1 MAIYDLLKF
10 DWDEQPSTSNHFG
23 THEYVWY
30 NRAEDDRGDN
40 TQLVLHTAIRSG
52 IAGYARGDF
61 HADVMLMQYQIER
74 VGGVLDPE
82 SAVLSVASSDNPEDE
97 ETLDMLFGD
106 SWRKFIANIE
116 AAAHGSYAENPPTE
130 LMSVV
135 AIADEDEPADES
147 TAPVHESTDDSI
159 AAGSGIASSGQ
170 QLTEM
175 INAAA
180 AAASSEGELD
190 PDTEQELDL
199 LYGMSDE
206 PADDADAEAG
216 EEPADDAEAE
226 AGEVEEPAE
235 TVAEIEA
242 ADEPAAIEVADE
254 SADEPA
260 DEDTGDAVES
270 EVNAETEAAP
280 KDGVADI
287 NAETEDEQES
297 VDDFLEMLRR
307 THGDVFVDELIA
319 RAAQQYKN

>member
-10 DWDEQPSTSNHFG
+10 DWDEQPSTSNHYG

-30 NRAEDDRGDN
+30 NRAEDDRDNN

-61 HADVMLMQYQIER
+61 HADVMLMQYQVER
-74 VGGVLDPE
+74 VDGVIDPE
-82 SAVLSVASSDNPEDE
+82 SAILSVASSDNPEDE

-116 AAAHGSYAENPPTE
+116 SAAHGSYVENPPTE
-130 LMSVV
+130 LMGVV
-135 AIADEDEPADES
+135 KLDDEDEPEDEDA
-147 TAPVHESTDDSI
+147 APVHESTDDSI
-159 AAGSGIASSGQ
+159 AAGKGIASSGQ
-170 QLTEM
+170 QLTDL

-180 AAASSEGELD
+180 AAASSEGGLD

-206 PADDADAEAG
+206 
-216 EEPADDAEAE
+216 EPADEAE
-226 AGEVEEPAE
+226 ADAGEAE
-235 TVAEIEA
+235 H
-242 ADEPAAIEVADE
+242 ADEAEHVDE
-254 SADEPA
+254 GDAA

-270 EVNAETEAAP
+270 EVNTETAASP
-280 KDGVADI
+280 KDGAADI

-319 RAAQQYKN
+319 RAAQQDKH

>member
-52 IAGYARGDF
+52 IAGYAHGDF

-74 VGGVLDPE
+74 VDGVLDPE

-116 AAAHGSYAENPPTE
+116 SAAHGSYVENPPTE
-130 LMSVV
+130 LMGVV
-135 AIADEDEPADES
+135 KLDDEDEPEDED
-147 TAPVHESTDDSI
+147 AESTDDSI
-159 AAGSGIASSGQ
+159 SAGEGIASSGQ
-170 QLTEM
+170 QLTDL

-180 AAASSEGELD
+180 AAAAAAAASEGTLD
-190 PDTEQELDL
+190 PDTEKELDL
-199 LYGMSDE
+199 LYGISDE
-206 PADDADAEAG
+206 PADDAEA
-216 EEPADDAEAE
+216 D
-226 AGEVEEPAE
+226 
-235 TVAEIEA
+235 
-242 ADEPAAIEVADE
+242 ADEGDA
-254 SADEPA
+254 A

-270 EVNAETEAAP
+270 AVNAETAADP
-280 KDGVADI
+280 ENGAADI

-319 RAAQQYKN
+319 RAAQQDKN

>member
-10 DWDEQPSTSNHFG
+10 DWDEQPSTSNHYG

-30 NRAEDDRGDN
+30 NHAEDDRDDN

-61 HADVMLMQYQIER
+61 HADVMLMQYQVER
-74 VGGVLDPE
+74 VDGVIDPE
-82 SAVLSVASSDNPEDE
+82 SAILSVASSDNPEDE

-116 AAAHGSYAENPPTE
+116 SAAHGSYVENPPTE
-130 LMSVV
+130 LMGVV
-135 AIADEDEPADES
+135 KFDDEDEPEDEDA
-147 TAPVHESTDDSI
+147 APVHESTDDSI
-159 AAGSGIASSGQ
+159 AAGKGIASSGQ
-170 QLTEM
+170 QLTDL

-180 AAASSEGELD
+180 AAAASEGELD

-199 LYGMSDE
+199 LYGMS
-206 PADDADAEAG
+206 G
-216 EEPADDAEAE
+216 EEPADDAEAD
-226 AGEVEEPAE
+226 AGEAE
-235 TVAEIEA
+235 H
-242 ADEPAAIEVADE
+242 ADEPV
-254 SADEPA
+254 

-270 EVNAETEAAP
+270 AVNAETAAEP
-280 KDGVADI
+280 TNGAADI

-319 RAAQQYKN
+319 RAAQQDKH

>member
-1 MAIYDLLKF
+1 MAIYDLLTF

-52 IAGYARGDF
+52 IAGYAHGDF
-61 HADVMLMQYQIER
+61 HADVMLMQYQVER

-135 AIADEDEPADES
+135 SIDDEDEPEHEDAE
-147 TAPVHESTDDSI
+147 PVRESTDDSI

-180 AAASSEGELD
+180 AASSEGTLD

-206 PADDADAEAG
+206 PADDA
-216 EEPADDAEAE
+216 
-226 AGEVEEPAE
+226 
-235 TVAEIEA
+235 A
-242 ADEPAAIEVADE
+242 ADADE
-254 SADEPA
+254 ETSGEAVDNAEDGAADEPA
-260 DEDTGDAVES
+260 DEETGDAVES
-270 EVNAETEAAP
+270 AVNTETAAEPTNGA
-280 KDGVADI
+280 ADI

-319 RAAQQYKN
+319 RAAQQDKN

>member
-10 DWDEQPSTSNHFG
+10 DWDEQPSTSNHYG

-61 HADVMLMQYQIER
+61 HADVMLMQYQVER
-74 VGGVLDPE
+74 VDGVLDPE
-82 SAVLSVASSDNPEDE
+82 SAILSVASSDNPEDE
-97 ETLDMLFGD
+97 ETLDMLFGE

-116 AAAHGSYAENPPTE
+116 SAAHGSYAENPPTE
-130 LMSVV
+130 LMGVV
-135 AIADEDEPADES
+135 KFDDEDEPEDEDA
-147 TAPVHESTDDSI
+147 APVHESTDDSI
-159 AAGSGIASSGQ
+159 AAGKGIASSGQ
-170 QLTEM
+170 QLTDL

-180 AAASSEGELD
+180 AAASEGTLD

-199 LYGMSDE
+199 LYGMS
-206 PADDADAEAG
+206 G
-216 EEPADDAEAE
+216 EEPADDAEAD
-226 AGEVEEPAE
+226 AGEAEHADDAGEAEHVDEEDAGDDEAE
-235 TVAEIEA
+235 H
-242 ADEPAAIEVADE
+242 
-254 SADEPA
+254 ADEPA

-270 EVNAETEAAP
+270 AVNAETAAEP
-280 KDGVADI
+280 ANGAADI

-307 THGDVFVDELIA
+307 THGDVFVNELIA
-319 RAAQQYKN
+319 RAAQQDKH

>member
-52 IAGYARGDF
+52 IAGYAHGDF

-74 VGGVLDPE
+74 VGGVIDPE

-106 SWRKFIANIE
+106 SWRRFIANIE
-116 AAAHGSYAENPPTE
+116 SAAHGSYAENPPTE
-130 LMSVV
+130 LMGVV
-135 AIADEDEPADES
+135 KLDDEDEPEDED
-147 TAPVHESTDDSI
+147 AESTDDSI
-159 AAGSGIASSGQ
+159 SAGEGIASSGQ
-170 QLTEM
+170 QLTDL

-180 AAASSEGELD
+180 AAAAAAASEGELD

-206 PADDADAEAG
+206 
-216 EEPADDAEAE
+216 EPADDAEAD
-226 AGEVEEPAE
+226 AGEETAGEAVDNAE
-235 TVAEIEA
+235 DDA
-242 ADEPAAIEVADE
+242 ADEPAG
-254 SADEPA
+254 
-260 DEDTGDAVES
+260 EDTGDAVES
-270 EVNAETEAAP
+270 AVNTETAAEPTSGA
-280 KDGVADI
+280 ADI
-287 NAETEDEQES
+287 SAETEDEQES

-319 RAAQQYKN
+319 HAAQQDKN